1 MAGLIKRE
9 DIDEVRQRTDIK
21 EIVDGYVTLKSA
33 GIGSFKG
40 LCPFHDERSP
50 SFHVRPQVGTYH
62 CFGCGEGGDVISFV
76 QKMDHTTFTE
86 TVEKLAHRINYTLRY
101 EDGGTGPRRE
111 DVGKRQRL
119 LDAHKIAAEFFRA
132 QLLTPGGAAG
142 RKFLEGR
149 GFDQAAA
156 DHFGVGYAPQGWDGL
171 LKHLTGRGFTQEEL
185 KLTGMFSGGGPDNQN
200 RIYDRFRGR
209 LIWPIRDISGD
220 TIGFGARKLFDDD
233 QGPKYLNTPETTL
246 YKKSQV
252 LYGIDLAK
260 RDIARNRQLVVVE
273 GYTDVMACH
282 LAGITTAVATCGTAF
297 GADHIKIARRLLS
310 DDGSGGEV
318 VFTFDGDEA
327 GQKAALRAFEEDQR
341 FIAQTFVAVEPT
353 GADPC
358 DLRMTRGEPAVRE
371 LISSRRPLFEFAIKA
386 TLKRFDLDTVEGR
399 VQALR
404 AAAPVVA
411 QIRDPA
417 MRPAYSRVLAGW
429 LGVDVE
435 DVLRAVSA
443 AGKRTKDRPAA
454 GPGEQ
459 QRSAAP
465 QRPGAR
471 QGQPARQHPAP
482 GQEYRGDGRHGA
494 REQHHGRSPQRGY
507 GGDQGRPDGGRYGG
521 SGRPDGAGYGGSGRP
536 DGAGYGGSGRPDGH
550 GEQQHARYP
559 GNAGQGTR
567 AGYSG
572 DPEEAAPPQ
581 PAVSLPDLRDPS
593 VRLERDALVVALQQP
608 GLLDAEQWQHFTEA
622 SFRAQAHAMVHEA
635 IRAAGFAGATPSQ
648 WVESVR
654 QAVPEELRGLV
665 SELAVTPL
673 PAHNDDAVRL
683 YCRGILNRLFDIQI
697 TQLKAD
703 KMGQLQRTD
712 PAADPEVFQR
722 LNRELMELEMQR
734 RALRTE

>member
-76 QKMDHTTFTE
+76 QKMDHTTFSE

-142 RKFLEGR
+142 RQFLEGR

-156 DHFGVGYAPQGWDGL
+156 EHFGVGYAPQGWDGL
-171 LKHLTGRGFTQEEL
+171 LKHLTGRGFSQDEL
-185 KLTGMFSGGGPDNQN
+185 KLTGMFSEGN
-200 RIYDRFRGR
+200 RGIYDRFRGR

-220 TIGFGARKLFDDD
+220 TIGFGARKLFEDD
-233 QGPKYLNTPETTL
+233 QGPKYLNTPETAL

-386 TLKRFDLDTVEGR
+386 TLKRFDLNTVEGR

-417 MRPAYSRVLAGW
+417 MRPAYSRELAGW

-435 DVLRAVSA
+435 DVLRAVAA
-443 AGKRTKDRPAA
+443 AGKRAKDQQDTAAA
-454 GPGEQ
+454 GGAQRSGAQ
-459 QRSAAP
+459 QR
-465 QRPGAR
+465 
-471 QGQPARQHPAP
+471 QPARQYSGP
-482 GQEYRGDGRHGA
+482 GQQYRGDGQHGGGN
-494 REQHHGRSPQRGY
+494 QHQDRSQPRGY
-507 GGDQGRPDGGRYGG
+507 SGAPGRPDGGRYGG
-521 SGRPDGAGYGGSGRP
+521 QGDGSRYGRHGR
-536 DGAGYGGSGRPDGH
+536 AVERR
-550 GEQQHARYP
+550 EQQHSQYPEDAGYP
-559 GNAGQGTR
+559 GE
-567 AGYSG
+567 AGYATPDAG
-572 DPEEAAPPQ
+572 HPEEAPPSE

-593 VRLERDALVVALQQP
+593 VRMERDALIVALQQP

-622 SFRAQAHAMVHEA
+622 NFRAPAHALVHEA

-712 PAADPEVFQR
+712 PAADPEAFQR

-734 RALRTE
+734 RALRSE